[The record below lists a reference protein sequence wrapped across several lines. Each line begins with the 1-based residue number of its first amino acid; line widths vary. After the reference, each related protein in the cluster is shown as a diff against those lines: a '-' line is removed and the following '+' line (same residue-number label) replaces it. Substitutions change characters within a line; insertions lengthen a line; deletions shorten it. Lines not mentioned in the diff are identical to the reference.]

1 MAITQAFQIWFEI
14 QKLRGR
20 PVPEEEKLLDRMPD

>member
-1 MAITQAFQIWFEI
+1 MLFQIWFRI

-20 PVPEEEKLLDRMPD
+20 PVPEEQVEHEGTH